1 MISIVPNGQGF
12 IGGFEYNVCNSLKN
26 TPYDVSSLTSAV
38 FGKVGYGILYL
49 WLYVNTQHV

>member
-1 MISIVPNGQGF
+1 MISIVSNGQGF

-49 WLYVNTQHV
+49 WRYVNTQQV